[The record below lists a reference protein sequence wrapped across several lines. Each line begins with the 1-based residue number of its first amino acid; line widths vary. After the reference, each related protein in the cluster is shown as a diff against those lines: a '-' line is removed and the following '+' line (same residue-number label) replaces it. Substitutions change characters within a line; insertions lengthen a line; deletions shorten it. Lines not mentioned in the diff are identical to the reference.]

1 MRRVNASFDVKLLE
15 PTLADRADVDKALAI
30 FINNTSALLRTKT
43 NQIRQKIA
51 NPITPEGT
59 FYFAA
64 LYRSKT
70 IIGFAMFGYYQSS
83 KMVVVDH
90 MVIDSEHRGAAAFFI
105 FVQLLHDT
113 IQGLNLE
120 IDFTAVELEDG
131 NEYGSEQ
138 TGGNELVRL
147 LGQVGFGKV
156 HAEYSLPNIEPVNY
170 EARYP
175 GILMLRGSQ
184 KLYRIRREDLLQIS
198 RGILFEHYLPW
209 YRDFFGGQT
218 AAYQRYLE
226 ELHQEFTKRLG
237 NQSTIKINGPEADAL
252 IVSPANQAPAPSP
265 EFRASQYIAMFAAVV
280 AIAGT
285 AVYMLGIPP
294 SSAIPMLITLL
305 AVFGGVVAIST
316 GKAFEVFEAA
326 IQLLRAGKQ
335 KSRYPHTRGPSTG
348 VGQKRPRLQNTK
360 KDLESATVDKLD

>member
-1 MRRVNASFDVKLLE
+1 MHRVNASFELRLLG
-15 PTLADRADVDKALAI
+15 PTSADRADVDKALAI
-30 FINNTSALLRTKT
+30 FIKNTSALLRTKT

-51 NPITPEGT
+51 NPITAEGT

-64 LYRSKT
+64 LCRSKS
-70 IIGFAMFGYYQSS
+70 IIGFAMFGYYPKS
-83 KMVVVDH
+83 KLVVVDH
-90 MVIDSEHRGAAAFFI
+90 MVIDSDQRGAAAFFI

-156 HAEYSLPNIEPVNY
+156 HTEYCLPNIEPVNY

-175 GILMLRGSQ
+175 GILMLRGNQ

-198 RGILFEHYLPW
+198 HGILFQHYLPW
-209 YRDFFGGQT
+209 YRDFFGKQT
-218 AAYQRYLE
+218 AIYQQYLE
-226 ELHQEFTKRLG
+226 GLYGEFAKRLG
-237 NQSTIKINGPEADAL
+237 NQPTIRVNGPEADSL
-252 IVSPANQAPAPSP
+252 IVSPAIPPTRSA
-265 EFRASQYIAMFAAVV
+265 EFRAGQYIIMFAAVV

-285 AVYMLGIPP
+285 AVYELKIPP
-294 SSAIPMLITLL
+294 NSAIPMLLAL
-305 AVFGGVVAIST
+305 VAVFGGIVAISS
-316 GKAFEVFEAA
+316 GKALEVFEAT
-326 IQLLRAGKQ
+326 IQLLRGGKQ
-335 KSRYPHTRGPSTG
+335 KLRYQQPEAPSKN
-348 VGQKRPRLQNTK
+348 VGQARPRLQNRK
-360 KDLESATVDKLD
+360 KNSETATDDKLD

>member
-1 MRRVNASFDVKLLE
+1 MRRVNASFELRLLG
-15 PTLADRADVDKALAI
+15 PTPADRADVDKALAI
-30 FINNTSALLRTKT
+30 FIKNTSALLRTKT

-64 LYRSKT
+64 LCRSKT
-70 IIGFAMFGYYQSS
+70 IIGFAMFGYYPKS
-83 KMVVVDH
+83 KLVVVDH
-90 MVIDSEHRGAAAFFI
+90 MVIDSEQRGAAAFFI
-105 FVQLLHDT
+105 FAQLLHDA
-113 IQGLNLE
+113 IQSLNLE

-198 RGILFEHYLPW
+198 EGILFEHYLPW
-209 YRDFFGGQT
+209 YRDFFGKQT
-218 AAYQRYLE
+218 AAYQQYLE
-226 ELHQEFTKRLG
+226 GLYREFAKRLG
-237 NQSTIKINGPEADAL
+237 NQPTIRVNGPETDSL
-252 IVSPANQAPAPSP
+252 IASPAILPARST
-265 EFRASQYIAMFAAVV
+265 EFRVGQYIAMFAAVV

-285 AVYMLGIPP
+285 AIYALQIPP
-294 SSAIPMLITLL
+294 SSAIPMLIALV
-305 AVFGGVVAIST
+305 AVFGGIVAISS

-326 IQLLRAGKQ
+326 IQLLRGGKQ
-335 KSRYPHTRGPSTG
+335 KLRYPQSQAPSKGAAQT
-348 VGQKRPRLQNTK
+348 RPRLQNRKRDSEISTI
-360 KDLESATVDKLD
+360 DKPD

>member
-1 MRRVNASFDVKLLE
+1 MRTVNASFELRLLGST
-15 PTLADRADVDKALAI
+15 PADRADVDKALAI
-30 FINNTSALLRTKT
+30 FIRNTSALLRTKT

-51 NPITPEGT
+51 NPVTADGT

-64 LYRSKT
+64 LCRSKT
-70 IIGFAMFGYYQSS
+70 IIGFAMFGYYPKS
-83 KMVVVDH
+83 KLVVVDH
-90 MVIDSEHRGAAAFFI
+90 MVIDNEQRGAAAFFI

-113 IQGLNLE
+113 IQSLNLE

-156 HAEYSLPNIEPVNY
+156 HVEYFLPNIEAVNY

-198 RGILFEHYLPW
+198 HGILFEHYLPW
-209 YRDFFGGQT
+209 YRDFFGKQT
-218 AAYQRYLE
+218 TAYQEYLE
-226 ELHQEFTKRLG
+226 GLYLEFSTRLG
-237 NQSTIKINGPEADAL
+237 NQPTIKVNGPEADSL
-252 IVSPANQAPAPSP
+252 IVSPAVPAARSP
-265 EFRASQYIAMFAAVV
+265 EFRVGQYIAMFAAIV

-285 AVYMLGIPP
+285 AIYALKIPP
-294 SSAIPMLITLL
+294 NWAIPMLIALV
-305 AVFGGVVAIST
+305 AVFGGIVAISS
-316 GKAFEVFEAA
+316 GRAFEVFEAT
-326 IQLLRAGKQ
+326 IQLLRGGKQ
-335 KSRYPHTRGPSTG
+335 KLRYQQPEAPPKNA
-348 VGQKRPRLQNTK
+348 GQTRPRLQNRK
-360 KDLESATVDKLD
+360 KNSEIATSDKLD